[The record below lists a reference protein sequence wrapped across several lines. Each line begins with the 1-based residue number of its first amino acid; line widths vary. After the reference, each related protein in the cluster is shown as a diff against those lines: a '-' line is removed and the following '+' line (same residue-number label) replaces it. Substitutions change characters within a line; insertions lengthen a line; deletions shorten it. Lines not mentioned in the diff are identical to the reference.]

1 MMMNPYFIQRKLLI
15 IISVLFFMTGTL
27 FSVVAQRRLSVTPM
41 ASIASFSA
49 DTFEVRTKITFKN
62 MSAVRRSYVWERS
75 ITAWTNGWISFVCDA
90 NNCWS
95 SNDGKAPKNIDLS
108 PGGTGTLEVVL
119 RPNKQVGQAQLELKL
134 HETGTNKNTQVVK
147 LNFETKQKVK
157 EENLNFKIYP
167 NPTSDYFMLEGDG
180 IDKVVIYN
188 IIGREVRSYKV
199 TEGAKFTVSDLP
211 EGIYI
216 VRLITAAGLPVKTIR
231 LSRSKLKA

>member
-1 MMMNPYFIQRKLLI
+1 MLNLYFAHRKLSIVFL
-15 IISVLFFMTGTL
+15 VLFFITGT
-27 FSVVAQRRLSVTPM
+27 FYSVKAQRRLSVTPM
-41 ASIASFSA
+41 VSIASFSA

-62 MSAVRRSYVWERS
+62 ITAVRRSYVWERS

-95 SNDGKAPKNIDLS
+95 SNDGKSPKNIDLL
-108 PGGTGTLEVVL
+108 PGSTGTLEIVL
-119 RPNKQVGQAQLELKL
+119 RPNKQVGQAQIELKL
-134 HETGTNKNTQVVK
+134 HETGTNKNMQIVK
-147 LNFETKQKVK
+147 LNFEAKQKVK

-188 IIGREVRSYKV
+188 IIGREVRSYKA
-199 TEGAKFTVSDLP
+199 TEGTKFTVSDLP

-216 VRLITAAGLPVKTIR
+216 IRLITAAGLPVKTIR
-231 LSRSKLKA
+231 LSRSKSKA